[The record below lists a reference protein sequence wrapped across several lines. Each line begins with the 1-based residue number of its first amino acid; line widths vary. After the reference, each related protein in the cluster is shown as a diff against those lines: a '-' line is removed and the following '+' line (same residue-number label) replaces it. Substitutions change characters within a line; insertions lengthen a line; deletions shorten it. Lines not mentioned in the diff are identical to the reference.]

1 MDKKGLI
8 IILGILVIIDVL
20 FLIFYIG
27 DVFGQPFKHVEKG
40 FVSKV
45 IDGDTVIINGESVRL
60 LGIDSDEKGYPCY
73 NSAKKKIEEL
83 VLNKEVILEKGNE
96 DKDRYERLLRY
107 LIIENEYERI
117 NVNLQMVEDGFAVAR
132 FHGESEYKSEIVN
145 AEKNARNNKVGCK
158 WIKVD

>member
-1 MDKKGLI
+1 MGKKGLI

-27 DVFGQPFKHVEKG
+27 DVFGQAFKQVEKG

-73 NSAKKKIEEL
+73 NGAKKKIEEL

-117 NVNLQMVEDGFAVAR
+117 NVNLQMVKGGFAVAR
-132 FHGESEYKSEIVN
+132 FHGENEYKSEIVN